1 MIPFIEHIFTRA
13 QDRQSQKYGMQLNE
27 QTNKV
32 TTNIDASNARQAEI
46 EMQKA
51 AAMGARSDIGL
62 DQWNTVV
69 GSGTSTEDYFQKYFQ
84 GQANRDFQNPNA
96 LSPNNILFAVL
107 GMVALFVL
115 VMIMMM
121 KKTKTT
127 ANLKV
132 E

>member
-1 MIPFIEHIFTRA
+1 
-13 QDRQSQKYGMQLNE
+13 MQLNE